1 VEVIIDII
9 LVYTDIIT
17 YFGLFSMGFGND
29 TENQNICPIFLREV
43 KKGRG
48 EYTLFIYVAYL
59 LKI

>member
-1 VEVIIDII
+1 
-9 LVYTDIIT
+9 
-17 YFGLFSMGFGND
+17 MGFGND